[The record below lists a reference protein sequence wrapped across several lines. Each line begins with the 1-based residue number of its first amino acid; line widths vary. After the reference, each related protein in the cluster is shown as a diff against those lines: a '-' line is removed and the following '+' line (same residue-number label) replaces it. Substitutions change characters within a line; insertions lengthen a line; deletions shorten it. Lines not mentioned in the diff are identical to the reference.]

1 MGGIKDRG
9 KSIVHDKVTEKRT
22 TFLLN
27 QINNLKENV
36 EEKYSELHSVAAP
49 RSREFLNYIL
59 MPNVG
64 YSYGNLVRKA
74 QEHPPSSITVSFPLG
89 CSLELNDTTLLLKA
103 PHTMAES

>member
-49 RSREFLNYIL
+49 RR
-59 MPNVG
+59 
-64 YSYGNLVRKA
+64 
-74 QEHPPSSITVSFPLG
+74 
-89 CSLELNDTTLLLKA
+89 
-103 PHTMAES
+103 